1 MQKKRSRFHIGLRTI
16 KTAVAVVIAMLIV
29 ESYGT
34 TTSRLIFAML
44 GAMGAVQTN
53 FKESLL
59 ACVTQI
65 VGVLLGAAVGII
77 FASLPIP
84 ALVAAGIGMIV
95 MITVYNVFSIR
106 FSPSLSCFIVVMIC
120 TTPDVQPFV
129 YAYGRI
135 WDTAI
140 GLSVGMIIN
149 TLIFPYDNSHRIRW
163 MAESL
168 DKELTAFLENMFDGN
183 NRLPDTDNMTHTI
196 DDLAQQLQLFAN
208 QKLLLH
214 LRRQKELLEIFRQ
227 CERNARQLVA
237 HMEVLCRMEHP
248 GRLNEENRRKLTASG
263 ADIRDKR
270 VLVESTDHD
279 IVTNYH
285 VSKILLLRRELLDS
299 IGQIKRVSKKK

>member
-16 KTAVAVVIAMLIV
+16 KTAAAVVISMLIV

-44 GAMGAVQTN
+44 GAMAAVQTN

-59 ACVTQI
+59 SCVTQI
-65 VGVLLGAAVGII
+65 VGVLLGSAVGVVLMLLPIPSLVAVGI
-77 FASLPIP
+77 
-84 ALVAAGIGMIV
+84 GMV
-95 MITVYNVFSIR
+95 LMITVYNVFRIR

-120 TTPDVQPFV
+120 TSPDVQPMV
-129 YAYGRI
+129 YAFGRI

-140 GLSVGMIIN
+140 GLAVGMLIN

-168 DKELTAFLENMFDGN
+168 ERELTTFLENMFDGN
-183 NRLPDTDNMTHTI
+183 NILPDTEKMVQSI

-214 LRRQKELLEIFRQ
+214 LRRQQAQLEIFRS
-227 CERNARQLVA
+227 CEIRARQLVA
-237 HMEVLCRMEHP
+237 HMEVLCRMEHI
-248 GRLNEENRRKLTASG
+248 GRLNEENRRKLAASG
-263 ADIRDKR
+263 ADIRDKHPM
-270 VLVESTDHD
+270 VEWTYNDV
-279 IVTNYH
+279 VTNYH
-285 VSKILLLRRELLDS
+285 VGQILILRRELLDA
-299 IGQIKRVSKKK
+299 IHKTKKLK